1 MNSWLVFGILA
12 AVAYGVQILFGMHQ
26 IKQFNQVYQRMRRGG
41 RVAIGRRPGRIQSGT
56 IMLFAL
62 DARGVIKE
70 TQKMQGISVLAKFK
84 TIDTFTDIAL
94 EALTPYHPLVFKE
107 LRITRQTIENARML
121 YLRVQSGDTVEETKL
136 SLFEH
141 LKLHVMLAKK
151 QVLHK

>member
-1 MNSWLVFGILA
+1 MNSWLVFGIIA

-26 IKQFNQVYQRMRRGG
+26 IKQFNQVYQRMRRKG

-62 DARGVIKE
+62 DANGVIKE

-94 EALTPYHPLVFKE
+94 EALTPYHPLVSKE

-136 SLFEH
+136 SMFEH
-141 LKLHVMLAKK
+141 LKLRVMLAKK

>member
-94 EALTPYHPLVFKE
+94 EALTPYHPPGVE
-107 LRITRQTIENARML
+107 
-121 YLRVQSGDTVEETKL
+121 RVTYHTPDDRKCTHAL
-136 SLFEH
+136 STCS
-141 LKLHVMLAKK
+141 VR
-151 QVLHK
+151 